1 MRGKPVSLNRP
12 TKFPVLEFSQLNF
25 KITVWYIQ
33 ENRRHVEFQQTPGT
47 YTKKW
52 NKSLK
57 VKNKIIEIR
66 NRKF

>member
-47 YTKKW
+47 YTKK
-52 NKSLK
+52 
-57 VKNKIIEIR
+57 
-66 NRKF
+66 